1 MKTLLTTLA
10 FVLPLSLYAQDV
22 PYTAANELRGSGR
35 IVDEA
40 IPVKPIERVI
50 IEQFPA
56 SVTVNTGAIDPSV
69 QIGIDDNLLS
79 LIRYVNDNGTLT
91 LSFKEPAGKWVN
103 KATITI
109 TINAPG
115 LTQLTSRSNSDVLV
129 AGLRGAQFNLTN
141 DANGTVTLLGTV
153 ETINILSQANGTI
166 NADKLPV
173 QQANVVTKANATV
186 RINARSANA
195 VNASHA
201 SIINQVYKPRD

>member
-10 FVLPLSLYAQDV
+10 LVLPLSLYAQDV

-35 IVDEA
+35 LVDEA

-50 IEQFPA
+50 INQFPA
-56 SVTVNTGAIDPSV
+56 LVTVNTGATNPSV

-79 LIRYVNDNGTLT
+79 LIQYVNANGTLT

-103 KATITI
+103 KATINI

-129 AGLRGAQFNLTN
+129 RGLQGAQFNLTN
-141 DANGTVTLLGTV
+141 EANGSVTLLGAVDTFNLV
-153 ETINILSQANGTI
+153 STANGTI

-201 SIINQVYKPRD
+201 SVINQVYKVNE